1 MCGCFTSSALA
12 WVFPAYGTSSSKSS
26 AQSSSG
32 MPLSHVR
39 SRSSTQRIWRL
50 RTWASKKRHGHLRRP
65 RCRVGS
71 TYHQDGKDPMVR
83 RLQEAHPSSLAP
95 RAPHGVSARRT
106 HRVARL
112 RPENPAAMVR
122 HAAGERAVL
131 AVLGSQPLPAGVLVW
146 GRGTRGPSGC
156 VSLGK
161 RLREAVV
168 GADQALGGTGAV
180 LLKEPTGVE
189 RCVLQQP
196 ADDVDDEPASGCCRR
211 HAGESSDGGETSGR
225 SAGGITWGTN
235 AS

>member
-1 MCGCFTSSALA
+1 MCGCFTSSARA

-32 MPLSHVR
+32 MLLSHVR

-50 RTWASKKRHGHLRRP
+50 RTWASKKTRAPTVPKVP
-65 RCRVGS
+65 RWEHVPS
-71 TYHQDGKDPMVR
+71 SGKDPMVR

-95 RAPHGVSARRT
+95 LAPHGMSARRT

-112 RPENPAAMVR
+112 RPENPEALVR

-131 AVLGSQPLPAGVLVW
+131 ALLGSQPLPAGVLVW

-156 VSLGK
+156 ASLGK
-161 RLREAVV
+161 KLREAVA

-180 LLKEPTGVE
+180 LRKEPTGVE

-196 ADDVDDEPASGCCRR
+196 ADDVDDEPAGGCCRR
-211 HAGESSDGGETSGR
+211 HAGESSDGGETRDR